1 MKLWMDIQR
10 DLEGVM
16 YDHERILDAWHA
28 GGVDGVVFGPLVFGQ
43 AKLSQNAQSL
53 PSDGLVAPTYDP
65 NPTVYKRLGVEAPA
79 SPEHKLPEKR
89 ALFEKTMNA
98 TKDRGMQVYIMYA
111 DGGSGPGGNGHHLHD
126 PQTTAARVARMV
138 DTLEH
143 YPMADGVVMDGP
155 EWGYEMAPH
164 HMNHRSYF
172 FNDLPESVAPMAK
185 DLGYDFAAMVAA
197 KDRLLALFHNL
208 DPKRI
213 RSNARGGLMGAYHML
228 GADADLMS
236 WLSFRTESLT
246 RNFRQMREGVAANL
260 DRPVRMGCGPR
271 SAAFAPLCGYDFVD
285 LAEFMDFLL
294 PKHYFFH
301 RGFDGFIGTVYR
313 YSQTLIEWNPSLT
326 VADTLE
332 IVQAMF
338 GIILPGFNDD
348 MLDFESALSPDFFE
362 QVVTQETKR
371 AIAAVDD
378 PERIV
383 PWLDTG
389 RFPHDGDPMSAR
401 DLKMLLD
408 STEAAGLRRFN
419 YHHQG
424 NLSPGEWV
432 VISDKCGTRWD
443 PRSSDWEPPDELVL

>member
-16 YDHERILDAWHA
+16 QDHERILDAWRE

-43 AKLSQNAQSL
+43 AKLTQNAQVL
-53 PSDGLVAPTYDP
+53 PSEGPVAATYDP
-65 NPTVYKRLGVEAPA
+65 NPAVYKRLGVEAPA
-79 SPEHKLPEKR
+79 APEHKLPEKR
-89 ALFEKTMNA
+89 ALLEKTMNA

-111 DGGSGPGGNGHHLHD
+111 DGGAGPGGPGHHLHD
-126 PQTTAARVARMV
+126 PQTLAARVARMV

-172 FNDLPESVAPMAK
+172 FNDLPESVEPMAR
-185 DLGYDFAAMVAA
+185 DLGYDYAAMVAA
-197 KDRLLALFHNL
+197 KDRLLDLMHNL
-208 DPKRI
+208 NPKRI
-213 RSNARGGLMGAYHML
+213 RSNARGGLVGAYRML
-228 GADADLMS
+228 GADADMMA
-236 WLSFRTESLT
+236 WLSFRCESLT
-246 RNFRQMREGVAANL
+246 RNFRQMREGVAAHL
-260 DRPVRMGCGPR
+260 ERLVRMGCGPR

-313 YSQTLIEWNPSLT
+313 YSQTLVEWNPGLS

-332 IVQAMF
+332 VVQALF
-338 GIILPGFNDD
+338 GIVLPGVDDD
-348 MLDFESALSPDFFE
+348 MLDFESALSPEFFE
-362 QVVTQETKR
+362 QVVTQETRR
-371 AIAAVDD
+371 AVAAVDD

-389 RFPHDGDPMSAR
+389 RFPHDGDPMTAR

-408 STEAAGLRRFN
+408 SAEAAGLRRFN

-432 VISDKCGTRWD
+432 VLSDKCGTRWD
-443 PRSSDWEPPDELVL
+443 PRTSDWEPPDQLVL

>member
-16 YDHERILDAWHA
+16 YDHERILDSWRE

-43 AKLSQNAQSL
+43 QKLTQNAKAL
-53 PSDGLVAPTYDP
+53 PAEGPVAPTYDP
-65 NPTVYKRLGVEAPA
+65 NPAVYARLGVEAPPM
-79 SPEHKLPEKR
+79 PEHKLPEKR
-89 ALFEKTMNA
+89 ALLEQTMAA

-111 DGGSGPGGNGHHLHD
+111 DGGAGPGGSGHHLHD
-126 PQTTAARVARMV
+126 PQTLASRVARMV

-155 EWGYEMAPH
+155 EWGYEITPH
-164 HMNHRSYF
+164 HMDHRSYF
-172 FNDLPESVAPMAK
+172 FHDLPESVAPMAK
-185 DLGYDFAAMVAA
+185 DLGYDYAAMVAA
-197 KDRLLALFHNL
+197 KDRLLTLFHDL

-213 RSNARGGLMGAYHML
+213 RSNAGGGLVSAHRLL
-228 GADADLMS
+228 GADADLMA
-236 WLSFRTESLT
+236 WLSFRVDSLT
-246 RNFRQMREGVAANL
+246 RYFRLVREGVAAHL

-301 RGFDGFIGTVYR
+301 RGFDGFVGTVYR
-313 YSQTLIEWNPSLT
+313 YAQTLSEWNSGLT
-326 VADTLE
+326 VADALE
-332 IVQAMF
+332 VVQALF
-338 GIILPGFNDD
+338 GIALPGVGED
-348 MLDFESALSPDFFE
+348 MLDFESALSPEFFE
-362 QVVTQETKR
+362 QVVTQETRR

-408 STEAAGLRRFN
+408 AADAAGLRRFN

-424 NLSPGEWV
+424 NLSAGEWI

-443 PRSSDWEPPDELVL
+443 PRTSDWAPPDQLVL